1 MYKGRGS
8 LKPTFVAKNEKFVE
22 IAYQQESYVN
32 GRQLRCPWTKCGCT
46 RIYDVQTV
54 KVHLY
59 KHGFMPNI
67 IWTNHSEAIENISH
81 NVDDASGIGI
91 HWLKGYTLTEELL
104 KEATQ
109 WFYNL
114 LVESNEPLFEGS
126 SMYKLSICIRILAS
140 KLNWNVPNE
149 YVDFLTKVLLDI
161 TLVNKVLAKSYYNSK
176 QLVSKLGLIA
186 RRIVLHVDKCTKSY
200 KSYSGWVQIS
210 YPTRANVV

>member
-1 MYKGRGS
+1 MTSFPLTCGWMYNRMYKGRGS

-91 HWLKGYTLTEELL
+91 H
-104 KEATQ
+104 
-109 WFYNL
+109 
-114 LVESNEPLFEGS
+114 
-126 SMYKLSICIRILAS
+126 
-140 KLNWNVPNE
+140 
-149 YVDFLTKVLLDI
+149 
-161 TLVNKVLAKSYYNSK
+161 
-176 QLVSKLGLIA
+176 
-186 RRIVLHVDKCTKSY
+186 
-200 KSYSGWVQIS
+200 
-210 YPTRANVV
+210 